1 MSHSATS
8 SSASRCAL
16 ITGASRGI
24 GQATAIAFAEVGVSS
39 ILVGRSVAALQ
50 STVDAVQSKGV
61 TATAFGLNLQ
71 RVEQVKPQISQ
82 LLAQSGPVDI
92 LVNNAGMALT
102 AALLETSLAD
112 WQQVLDLNLTA
123 PFQCIQAVLPQMRAQ
138 GHGTIINV
146 ISVAGRQAFPEWGA
160 YCASKFGLMGLTKT
174 LAQEEKVHGIRVI
187 ALCPGA
193 VNTPLWD
200 SATVQADFDR
210 TFMLTADDVAQAI
223 VTAALMPQHVVVDEL
238 VLMPNVGTF

>member
-1 MSHSATS
+1 
-8 SSASRCAL
+8 
-16 ITGASRGI
+16 
-24 GQATAIAFAEVGVSS
+24 
-39 ILVGRSVAALQ
+39 
-50 STVDAVQSKGV
+50 
-61 TATAFGLNLQ
+61 
-71 RVEQVKPQISQ
+71 VEQIKPQISQ

-112 WQQVLDLNLTA
+112 WQQVLNLNLTA
-123 PFQCIQAVLPQMRAQ
+123 PFQCIQAVLPQMRTQ

-174 LAQEEKVHGIRVI
+174 LAQEEKVRGIRVI

-200 SATVQADFDR
+200 STTVQADFDR
-210 TFMLTADDVAQAI
+210 TLMLTADDVAQVI
-223 VTAALMPQHVVVDEL
+223 VAAALMPQHVVVDEL
-238 VLMPNVGTF
+238 VLMPNAGTF